1 LRRLEPDDIR
11 RQFLLETATTIVLGG
26 LASIRRIIAVKLAT
40 RACGRGA
47 FSWSAVLIGLAA
59 AAITG
64 LIAGVF
70 PARRAA
76 QLNPVDALR

>member
-1 LRRLEPDDIR
+1 MPIEAP
-11 RQFLLETATTIVLGG
+11 
-26 LASIRRIIAVKLAT
+26 
-40 RACGRGA
+40 

-76 QLNPVDALR
+76 QLSPVDALR